1 MHTQL
6 PTLKHPAVE
15 DVGESSYPSHSI
27 RSSFSLL
34 SPQCRPFH
42 YNFYAAVL
50 LEMEPLYVYAN
61 GLKWNISCNISN
73 PAVCQEQ

>member
-27 RSSFSLL
+27 RLPFSLL
-34 SPQCRPFH
+34 GPQCQPFH
-42 YNFYAAVL
+42 NFYAAVP
-50 LEMEPLYVYAN
+50 LEMDPYM
-61 GLKWNISCNISN
+61 
-73 PAVCQEQ
+73 QMD